1 LNQGALEP
9 TLGEILREILSAPAC
24 PPQAYFDDLAAMQAA
39 GRHLAREIADH
50 TVLALDQVFE
60 AMTTLPDNILA
71 LLDSPQGRT
80 VIASYIASGERVP
93 DPFFK
98 PTIH

>member
-1 LNQGALEP
+1 MSQAAPEP
-9 TLGEILREILSAPAC
+9 TLGEILSEILTAAAY
-24 PPQAYFDDLAAMQAA
+24 PPHAYFDDLAAMQAA

-50 TVLALDQVFE
+50 TGLPSDQVFE
-60 AMTTLPDNILA
+60 AMTTLPDNMLA
-71 LLDSPQGRT
+71 LLDSPQGWT